1 MRGVGRCVLTIN
13 LLALAQRANAQAR
26 PTTLDS
32 LPGRVVARATSGPD
46 STQTFAIYYPLSYS
60 AERRWPVLFVMD
72 PRGRAMLALGLFAS
86 AAERH
91 GFVVLSSY
99 NTLSDGALEP
109 NIGAI
114 NAMLSAAQTSIAADV
129 SRLYI
134 AGFSGTAR
142 IGWNFE
148 LEAPKNFAGL
158 FAAGAAPWFDDTL
171 SRPLLR
177 TPGFALAMT
186 AGTADFN
193 WAEVRSAQ
201 EQLRRDRVPVR
212 AEYFDGPHG
221 WPPLSA
227 IDRGLAWFKMLG
239 MLGGR
244 WPTDTAW
251 MARQVQSEIRY
262 ADSLES
268 AGHVFNAAEAL
279 AALSNAIVGRRE
291 HPEVVT
297 RTTAMAA
304 RPAVVEMRRRL
315 AELDVRDLE
324 RGQRLS
330 ATLADIRRDP
340 KRANPQ
346 DIIRRLDIAEL
357 KRFSTQGDSIERP
370 WAQRVLARTQVFL
383 GFYEPRYYLDQ
394 RQPIGAVAMLEAVA
408 SISPLGP
415 QHCAL
420 LAQAAALMSESE
432 RAKLPACPK

>member
-1 MRGVGRCVLTIN
+1 
-13 LLALAQRANAQAR
+13 
-26 PTTLDS
+26 
-32 LPGRVVARATSGPD
+32 
-46 STQTFAIYYPLSYS
+46 
-60 AERRWPVLFVMD
+60 
-72 PRGRAMLALGLFAS
+72 
-86 AAERH
+86 
-91 GFVVLSSY
+91 
-99 NTLSDGALEP
+99 
-109 NIGAI
+109 
-114 NAMLSAAQTSIAADV
+114 
-129 SRLYI
+129 
-134 AGFSGTAR
+134 
-142 IGWNFE
+142 
-148 LEAPKNFAGL
+148 
-158 FAAGAAPWFDDTL
+158 
-171 SRPLLR
+171 
-177 TPGFALAMT
+177 
-186 AGTADFN
+186 
-193 WAEVRSAQ
+193 
-201 EQLRRDRVPVR
+201 
-212 AEYFDGPHG
+212 
-221 WPPLSA
+221 
-227 IDRGLAWFKMLG
+227 MLG

-262 ADSLES
+262 ADSLEA
-268 AGHVFNAAEAL
+268 AGHVFMAAEAL

-291 HPEVVT
+291 HAEAVK

-346 DIIRRLDIAEL
+346 DIVRRLDIAEL
-357 KRFSTQGDSIERP
+357 KRLSTQGDSIERP